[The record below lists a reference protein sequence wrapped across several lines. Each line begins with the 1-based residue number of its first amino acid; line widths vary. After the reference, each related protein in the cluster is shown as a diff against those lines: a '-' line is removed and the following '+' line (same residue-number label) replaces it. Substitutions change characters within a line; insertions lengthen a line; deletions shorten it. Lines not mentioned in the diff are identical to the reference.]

1 MWAFFERLL
10 DSSMLSPHGICL
22 LWEPELIWLHVV
34 ADACIAAAYFSIPF
48 ALAILVTKRR
58 DLKFG
63 WVYWAFAIF
72 IMACGLTHVLSIYTL
87 WVPIYGIE
95 GIVKAATAVASV
107 VTAGALWPLLPKIL
121 TIPSPFELRQVQA
134 ALEEEEI
141 KTRDATLL
149 LQQVRDAQRA
159 MRESVA
165 RLTAIV
171 ETAVDG
177 VILLDAQDRI
187 LLFNPACERLFGYSA
202 DEVMSRNVGMLMPEA
217 GAGPD
222 SHASHFATAGEAIGL
237 RKDGSTFPMDVSV
250 GQARQ
255 DGELIF
261 VGIVHDLTARKLT
274 EQQLQQAQKM
284 ETVGQLS
291 GGIAHDFN
299 NLLTVII
306 GNAEHMSEQ
315 LKARPDLR
323 RFADDI
329 CQSGERGAEL
339 TQRLLAFSRRQL
351 LQPQMIDCRGLLDS
365 MFKLLKRTLRED
377 IEIRTSTGPGTIVAF
392 ADRAQLESAVLN
404 LALNAQD
411 AMPAGG
417 HLTLSTELTAIDEDY
432 CTLHP
437 EVAAGAYA
445 LISITD
451 DGEGMTPDVIAR
463 AFEPFFTTKEVGK
476 GSGLG
481 LSMLCEAIRR
491 PRLDLQRDRPWDD
504 GPNLSAARGHRTIA
518 GRPVRWRGRGA
529 ARIRDDPDRG
539 GRSVRPFLRH
549 SQGGSA
555 RISRRCRGQ
564 RQGGL
569 AAAAHRPRHRHAV
582 HRYRDAGRHER
593 LGALRSGA
601 ADSSRSAGPV
611 HLGLRT
617 GDPGRAGPSACTGDR
632 ADQALS
638 QGRARPAAQRRIC
651 RDGRDVLNARPA
663 SGGRQVR
670 LLNRTGFGLLAARY
684 AFGVPAMVPFFV
696 QIKCKLGQSYTVANA
711 LAEAEIA
718 SEIYSTAG
726 QYDLLV
732 KFYVDKDTDIGHFVN
747 EKVQVLPGIQDT
759 LTIITFKA
767 FGAS

>member
-34 ADACIAAAYFSIPF
+34 SDACIAAAYFSIPF
-48 ALAILVTKRR
+48 ALAILVTRRR

-72 IMACGLTHVLSIYTL
+72 ILACGLTHVLSIYTL

-107 VTAGALWPLLPKIL
+107 FTAAALWPLLPKIL

-141 KTRDATLL
+141 KSRDATLL

-187 LLFNPACERLFGYSA
+187 LLFNPACERLFGYRA
-202 DEVMSRNVGMLMPEA
+202 DEVMNRNVGMLMPEA
-217 GAGPD
+217 DAAPD
-222 SHASHFATAGEAIGL
+222 RKARRFATGGEAVGL
-237 RKDGSTFPMDVSV
+237 RKDGTTFPMDLSV
-250 GQARQ
+250 GEARQ

-306 GNAEHMSEQ
+306 GNAEHLSEQ
-315 LKARPDLR
+315 LKARPDLG

-351 LQPQMIDCRGLLDS
+351 LRPQTIDCRSLLDS

-377 IEIRTSTGPGTIVAF
+377 IEIRTTSGPGTILAF

-411 AMPAGG
+411 AMPSGG
-417 HLTLSTELTAIDEDY
+417 HLTLATELVTIDADDGA
-432 CTLHP
+432 LHP
-437 EVAAGAYA
+437 EVAPGSYA
-445 LISITD
+445 LIAVTD
-451 DGEGMTPDVIAR
+451 DGEGMTPEVAAR

-481 LSMLCEAIRR
+481 LSMVYGFAKQSGGHVSIYSEAGLGTTVRIYLPRASTGRSQADLPDGEDTAPRGYETILIVEDDPFVRSSVIRR
-491 PRLDLQRDRPWDD
+491 VEALGYRVVAAVNGKDALQQLQGDPGIDLLFTDIVMPGGMSGWELADQARRVLPGLPVLFTSGYALETLVEQGRAQAHAIVLTKPYRKVELAQRLRD
-504 GPNLSAARGHRTIA
+504 A
-518 GRPVRWRGRGA
+518 
-529 ARIRDDPDRG
+529 
-539 GRSVRPFLRH
+539 
-549 SQGGSA
+549 
-555 RISRRCRGQ
+555 
-564 RQGGL
+564 L
-569 AAAAHRPRHRHAV
+569 AAAV
-582 HRYRDAGRHER
+582 
-593 LGALRSGA
+593 
-601 ADSSRSAGPV
+601 V
-611 HLGLRT
+611 
-617 GDPGRAGPSACTGDR
+617 PS
-632 ADQALS
+632 
-638 QGRARPAAQRRIC
+638 
-651 RDGRDVLNARPA
+651 
-663 SGGRQVR
+663 
-670 LLNRTGFGLLAARY
+670 
-684 AFGVPAMVPFFV
+684 
-696 QIKCKLGQSYTVANA
+696 
-711 LAEAEIA
+711 
-718 SEIYSTAG
+718 
-726 QYDLLV
+726 
-732 KFYVDKDTDIGHFVN
+732 
-747 EKVQVLPGIQDT
+747 
-759 LTIITFKA
+759 
-767 FGAS
+767 

>member
-1 MWAFFERLL
+1 
-10 DSSMLSPHGICL
+10 MLSPHGICL

-34 ADACIAAAYFSIPF
+34 SDASIAAAYFSIPF

-95 GIVKAATAVASV
+95 GMVKAATAVASV
-107 VTAGALWPLLPKIL
+107 FTAAALWPLLPKIL

-141 KTRDATLL
+141 KSRDAALL

-187 LLFNPACERLFGYSA
+187 LLFNPACERLFGYRA
-202 DEVMSRNVGMLMPEA
+202 DEVMNRNVGMLMPEA
-217 GAGPD
+217 DAAPD
-222 SHASHFATAGEAIGL
+222 RQARHFATGGEAVGL
-237 RKDGSTFPMDVSV
+237 RKDGTTFPMDLSV
-250 GQARQ
+250 GEARQ

-306 GNAEHMSEQ
+306 GNAEHLSEQ
-315 LKARPDLR
+315 LKARPDLG

-351 LQPQMIDCRGLLDS
+351 LRPQTIDCRSLLDS

-377 IEIRTSTGPGTIVAF
+377 IEIRTTSGPGTILAF

-411 AMPAGG
+411 AMPSGG
-417 HLTLSTELTAIDEDY
+417 HLTLATELVTIEDDDGAV
-432 CTLHP
+432 HR
-437 EVAAGAYA
+437 EVAPGSYV
-445 LISITD
+445 LIAVTD
-451 DGEGMTPDVIAR
+451 DGEGMTPEVAAR

-481 LSMLCEAIRR
+481 LSMVYGFAKQSGGHVSIYSEAGLGTTARIYLPRASTGRSQADLPDGEDTAPRGYETVLIVEDDPFVRSSVIRR
-491 PRLDLQRDRPWDD
+491 VEALGYRVVAAVNGKDALHQLQ
-504 GPNLSAARGHRTIA
+504 
-518 GRPVRWRGRGA
+518 
-529 ARIRDDPDRG
+529 
-539 GRSVRPFLRH
+539 
-549 SQGGSA
+549 
-555 RISRRCRGQ
+555 
-564 RQGGL
+564 
-569 AAAAHRPRHRHAV
+569 
-582 HRYRDAGRHER
+582 
-593 LGALRSGA
+593 
-601 ADSSRSAGPV
+601 
-611 HLGLRT
+611 
-617 GDPGRAGPSACTGDR
+617 GDPGIDLLFTDIVMPGGMSGWEL
-632 ADQALS
+632 ADQARRVRPGLPVLFTS
-638 QGRARPAAQRRIC
+638 GYALEALVEQGRAQARAVVLTKPYRKVELAQRL
-651 RDGRDVLNARPA
+651 RDA
-663 SGGRQVR
+663 
-670 LLNRTGFGLLAARY
+670 LAAT
-684 AFGVPAMVPFFV
+684 AVP
-696 QIKCKLGQSYTVANA
+696 S
-711 LAEAEIA
+711 
-718 SEIYSTAG
+718 
-726 QYDLLV
+726 
-732 KFYVDKDTDIGHFVN
+732 
-747 EKVQVLPGIQDT
+747 
-759 LTIITFKA
+759 
-767 FGAS
+767 

>member
-22 LWEPELIWLHVV
+22 LWEPELIGLHVV
-34 ADACIAAAYFSIPF
+34 SDACIATAYFSIPF

-87 WVPIYGIE
+87 WVPVYGIE
-95 GIVKAATAVASV
+95 GLVKAATAVASV
-107 VTAGALWPLLPKIL
+107 LTAAALWPLLPKIL

-141 KTRDATLL
+141 KSRDATLL

-177 VILLDAQDRI
+177 VFLFDAQDRI
-187 LLFNPACERLFGYSA
+187 LLFNPACERMFGYRA
-202 DEVMSRNVGMLMPEA
+202 DEVMNRNVGMLMPDADAAPA
-217 GAGPD
+217 GQAR
-222 SHASHFATAGEAIGL
+222 HFATGGEAIGL
-237 RKDGSTFPMDVSV
+237 RKDGSTFPVDLSV

-306 GNAEHMSEQ
+306 GNAEHLSEQ
-315 LKARPDLR
+315 LKERPDLR

-351 LQPQMIDCRGLLDS
+351 LQPQTIDCRSLLDS

-377 IEIRTSTGPGTIVAF
+377 IEIRTTSGPGTILAF

-411 AMPAGG
+411 AMPSGG
-417 HLTLSTELTAIDEDY
+417 HLTLSTELAAIDDDY
-432 CTLHP
+432 RALHP
-437 EVAAGAYA
+437 EVAPGAYA
-445 LISITD
+445 LISVTD
-451 DGEGMTPDVIAR
+451 DGEGMTADVTAR
-463 AFEPFFTTKEVGK
+463 VFEPFFTTKEVGK

-481 LSMLCEAIRR
+481 LSMVYGFAKQSGGHVAIYSEAGLGTTARIYLPRANAGQSQPDLPDSEDAAPRGYETILIVEDDPFVRSAVIRR
-491 PRLDLQRDRPWDD
+491 VEALGYRVIAAVKGKDALQQLRSDPSIDLLFTDVVMPGGMSGWELADQ
-504 GPNLSAARGHRTIA
+504 ARR
-518 GRPVRWRGRGA
+518 
-529 ARIRDDPDRG
+529 
-539 GRSVRPFLRH
+539 VRPGLPVLFTSGYALETLVEQGRAQAQAIVLTKPYRKAELAERLRD
-549 SQGGSA
+549 A
-555 RISRRCRGQ
+555 
-564 RQGGL
+564 L
-569 AAAAHRPRHRHAV
+569 AAAV
-582 HRYRDAGRHER
+582 VM
-593 LGALRSGA
+593 S
-601 ADSSRSAGPV
+601 
-611 HLGLRT
+611 
-617 GDPGRAGPSACTGDR
+617 
-632 ADQALS
+632 
-638 QGRARPAAQRRIC
+638 
-651 RDGRDVLNARPA
+651 
-663 SGGRQVR
+663 
-670 LLNRTGFGLLAARY
+670 
-684 AFGVPAMVPFFV
+684 
-696 QIKCKLGQSYTVANA
+696 
-711 LAEAEIA
+711 
-718 SEIYSTAG
+718 
-726 QYDLLV
+726 
-732 KFYVDKDTDIGHFVN
+732 
-747 EKVQVLPGIQDT
+747 
-759 LTIITFKA
+759 
-767 FGAS
+767 

>member
-1 MWAFFERLL
+1 MWAYLERLL

-34 ADACIAAAYFSIPF
+34 SDTCIAAAYFSIPF

-95 GIVKAATAVASV
+95 GMVKAATAVASV
-107 VTAGALWPLLPKIL
+107 FTAAALWPLLPKIL

-141 KTRDATLL
+141 KSRDATLL
-149 LQQVRDAQRA
+149 LQQVGEAQRA
-159 MRESVA
+159 MRDSVA

-177 VILLDAQDRI
+177 VILFDAQDRI
-187 LLFNPACERLFGYSA
+187 LLFNPACERLFGYRA
-202 DEVMSRNVGMLMPEA
+202 NEVMGRNVGMLMPEPAA
-217 GAGPD
+217 GSDNPAR
-222 SHASHFATAGEAIGL
+222 HFATGGEAVGQH
-237 RKDGSTFPMDVSV
+237 RDGSTFPMDLSV
-250 GQARQ
+250 GKARQ

-261 VGIVHDLTARKLT
+261 VGIIHDLTARKLT

-306 GNAEHMSEQ
+306 GNAEHLSEQ
-315 LKARPDLR
+315 LKVRPDLK

-377 IEIRTSTGPGTIVAF
+377 IEIRTSSGPGTIMAF

-417 HLTLSTELTAIDEDY
+417 HLTLSTELTAIDDDY
-432 CTLHP
+432 RALHP

-445 LISITD
+445 LISVTD
-451 DGEGMTPDVIAR
+451 DGEGMTVDVIAR

-481 LSMLCEAIRR
+481 LSMVYGFAKQSGGHVSIYSEPGLGTTVRIYLPRAAAGESQADLAEGEDTAPRGYETILIAEDDPFVRSSVIRR
-491 PRLDLQRDRPWDD
+491 VEALGYRVVAAVNGKEALQQLRTDPGIDMLFTDIVMPGGMSGWELADQ
-504 GPNLSAARGHRTIA
+504 AR
-518 GRPVRWRGRGA
+518 
-529 ARIRDDPDRG
+529 RIRPG
-539 GRSVRPFLRH
+539 LPVLFTSGYALETLVEQGRAHAQAIVLTKPYRKAELAQRLRD
-549 SQGGSA
+549 A
-555 RISRRCRGQ
+555 F
-564 RQGGL
+564 
-569 AAAAHRPRHRHAV
+569 AAAA
-582 HRYRDAGRHER
+582 
-593 LGALRSGA
+593 L
-601 ADSSRSAGPV
+601 
-611 HLGLRT
+611 
-617 GDPGRAGPSACTGDR
+617 
-632 ADQALS
+632 
-638 QGRARPAAQRRIC
+638 
-651 RDGRDVLNARPA
+651 A
-663 SGGRQVR
+663 S
-670 LLNRTGFGLLAARY
+670 
-684 AFGVPAMVPFFV
+684 
-696 QIKCKLGQSYTVANA
+696 
-711 LAEAEIA
+711 
-718 SEIYSTAG
+718 
-726 QYDLLV
+726 
-732 KFYVDKDTDIGHFVN
+732 
-747 EKVQVLPGIQDT
+747 
-759 LTIITFKA
+759 
-767 FGAS
+767 

>member
-1 MWAFFERLL
+1 MWAYLERLL

-34 ADACIAAAYFSIPF
+34 SDACIAAAYFSIPF

-95 GIVKAATAVASV
+95 GLVKAATAVASV
-107 VTAGALWPLLPKIL
+107 FTAAALWPLLPKIL
-121 TIPSPFELRQVQA
+121 TIPSPFELQQVQA

-141 KTRDATLL
+141 KSRDATLL
-149 LQQVRDAQRA
+149 LQQVGEAQRA
-159 MRESVA
+159 MRDSVA

-177 VILLDAQDRI
+177 VILFDEQDRI
-187 LLFNPACERLFGYSA
+187 LLFNPACERLFGYKA
-202 DEVMSRNVGMLMPEA
+202 DEVMGQDARMLMPGA
-217 GAGPD
+217 GAG
-222 SHASHFATAGEAIGL
+222 SGSRTKHFATGGEAVGL
-237 RKDGSTFPMDVSV
+237 HKDGSTFPMDLSV
-250 GQARQ
+250 GKARQ

-261 VGIVHDLTARKLT
+261 VGIIHDLSARKLT

-306 GNAEHMSEQ
+306 GNAEHLGEQ
-315 LKARPDLR
+315 LKARPDLK

-377 IEIRTSTGPGTIVAF
+377 IEIRTSSGSGTIVAF

-411 AMPAGG
+411 AMPSGG
-417 HLTLSTELTAIDEDY
+417 HLTLSTELTAIDDDY
-432 CTLHP
+432 RVLHP
-437 EVAAGAYA
+437 EVASGSYA
-445 LISITD
+445 MISVTD
-451 DGEGMTPDVIAR
+451 DGEGMTPEVIAR

-481 LSMLCEAIRR
+481 LSMVYGFARQSDGHVSIYSETGLGTTVRIYLPRAAAGQSQADLAEGEDAAPRGYETILIAEDDPFVRSSVIRR
-491 PRLDLQRDRPWDD
+491 VEALGYRVVAAINGKEALQ
-504 GPNLSAARGHRTIA
+504 
-518 GRPVRWRGRGA
+518 
-529 ARIRDDPDRG
+529 
-539 GRSVRPFLRH
+539 
-549 SQGGSA
+549 Q
-555 RISRRCRGQ
+555 
-564 RQGGL
+564 
-569 AAAAHRPRHRHAV
+569 
-582 HRYRDAGRHER
+582 
-593 LGALRSGA
+593 
-601 ADSSRSAGPV
+601 
-611 HLGLRT
+611 LRT
-617 GDPGRAGPSACTGDR
+617 DPGIDMLFTDIVMPGGMSGWEL
-632 ADQALS
+632 ADQARRIRPGLPVLFTS
-638 QGRARPAAQRRIC
+638 GYALETLVEQGRAHAQSIVLTKPYRKSELAQRL
-651 RDGRDVLNARPA
+651 RDAFAAAPVA
-663 SGGRQVR
+663 S
-670 LLNRTGFGLLAARY
+670 
-684 AFGVPAMVPFFV
+684 
-696 QIKCKLGQSYTVANA
+696 
-711 LAEAEIA
+711 
-718 SEIYSTAG
+718 
-726 QYDLLV
+726 
-732 KFYVDKDTDIGHFVN
+732 
-747 EKVQVLPGIQDT
+747 
-759 LTIITFKA
+759 
-767 FGAS
+767 

>member
-22 LWEPELIWLHVV
+22 LWEPQLIWLHVV
-34 ADACIAAAYFSIPF
+34 SDACIAAAYFSIPF
-48 ALAILVTKRR
+48 VLAILVTKRR

-95 GIVKAATAVASV
+95 GMVKAATAVASV
-107 VTAGALWPLLPKIL
+107 FTAGALWPLLPKIL

-141 KTRDATLL
+141 KSRDAALL

-177 VILLDAQDRI
+177 VILFDAQDRI
-187 LLFNPACERLFGYSA
+187 LLFNPACERLFGYQA
-202 DEVMSRNVGMLMPEA
+202 DEVMGWDVSMLMPEA
-217 GAGPD
+217 DASSD
-222 SHASHFATAGEAIGL
+222 SATRHFATGGESVGL
-237 RKDGSTFPMDVSV
+237 RKDGTTFAMDLSV

-306 GNAEHMSEQ
+306 GNAEHLSEQ

-323 RFADDI
+323 RFAEDI

-351 LQPQMIDCRGLLDS
+351 LQPRTIDCRSLLDS

-377 IEIRTSTGPGTIVAF
+377 IEIRTTSGPGTILAF

-411 AMPAGG
+411 AMPSGG
-417 HLTLSTELTAIDEDY
+417 HLTLATELVTIDDDRAF
-432 CTLHP
+432 HP
-437 EVAAGAYA
+437 EVAPGSYV
-445 LISITD
+445 LIAVTD
-451 DGEGMTPDVIAR
+451 DGEGMTPEITAR

-481 LSMLCEAIRR
+481 LSMVYGFAKQSGGHVSIYSEAGLGTTVRIYLPRANTGRSQADPSDGEDSAPRGYETILIVEDDPFVRSSVIRR
-491 PRLDLQRDRPWDD
+491 VEALGYRVVAAVNGKDALQQLQGDPGINLLFTDIVMPGGLSGWELADQARRLRPGLPVLFTSGYALETLVEQGRAQAEAFVLTKPYRKIELAQR
-504 GPNLSAARGHRTIA
+504 L
-518 GRPVRWRGRGA
+518 
-529 ARIRDDPDRG
+529 RD
-539 GRSVRPFLRH
+539 
-549 SQGGSA
+549 A
-555 RISRRCRGQ
+555 
-564 RQGGL
+564 L
-569 AAAAHRPRHRHAV
+569 AAAAV
-582 HRYRDAGRHER
+582 
-593 LGALRSGA
+593 
-601 ADSSRSAGPV
+601 SS
-611 HLGLRT
+611 
-617 GDPGRAGPSACTGDR
+617 
-632 ADQALS
+632 
-638 QGRARPAAQRRIC
+638 
-651 RDGRDVLNARPA
+651 
-663 SGGRQVR
+663 
-670 LLNRTGFGLLAARY
+670 
-684 AFGVPAMVPFFV
+684 
-696 QIKCKLGQSYTVANA
+696 
-711 LAEAEIA
+711 
-718 SEIYSTAG
+718 
-726 QYDLLV
+726 
-732 KFYVDKDTDIGHFVN
+732 
-747 EKVQVLPGIQDT
+747 
-759 LTIITFKA
+759 
-767 FGAS
+767 

>member
-34 ADACIAAAYFSIPF
+34 SDASIAAAYFSIAF

-95 GIVKAATAVASV
+95 GMVKAATAVASV
-107 VTAGALWPLLPKIL
+107 FTAAALWPLLPKIL
-121 TIPSPFELRQVQA
+121 AIPSPFELRQVQA

-141 KTRDATLL
+141 KSRDAALL

-177 VILLDAQDRI
+177 VILFDAQDRI
-187 LLFNPACERLFGYSA
+187 LLFNPACERLFGYRA
-202 DEVMSRNVGMLMPEA
+202 DEVMNRNVGMLMPEA
-217 GAGPD
+217 DVAPD
-222 SHASHFATAGEAIGL
+222 RQARHFATGGEAVGL
-237 RKDGSTFPMDVSV
+237 RKDGTTFPIDLSV

-306 GNAEHMSEQ
+306 GNAEHLSEQ
-315 LKARPDLR
+315 LKARPDLG

-351 LQPQMIDCRGLLDS
+351 LRPQTIDCRSLLDA

-377 IEIRTSTGPGTIVAF
+377 IEIRTTSGPGTILAF

-411 AMPAGG
+411 AMPSGG
-417 HLTLSTELTAIDEDY
+417 HLTLATELVTIDDDDGAA
-432 CTLHP
+432 HR
-437 EVAAGAYA
+437 EVAPGSYA
-445 LISITD
+445 LIAVTD
-451 DGEGMTPDVIAR
+451 DGEGMTAEVAAR

-481 LSMLCEAIRR
+481 LSMVYGFAKQSGGHVSIYSEAGLGTTARIYLPRANTGRSQSDLPDGEDTAPRGYETVLIVEDDPFVRSSVIRR
-491 PRLDLQRDRPWDD
+491 VEALGYRVVAAVTGKDALQQLQSDPGIDLLFTDIVMPGGMSGWELADQ
-504 GPNLSAARGHRTIA
+504 ARR
-518 GRPVRWRGRGA
+518 
-529 ARIRDDPDRG
+529 
-539 GRSVRPFLRH
+539 VRPGLPVLFTSGYALETLVEQGRAQARAIVLTKPYRKVELAQRLRD
-549 SQGGSA
+549 A
-555 RISRRCRGQ
+555 
-564 RQGGL
+564 L
-569 AAAAHRPRHRHAV
+569 AAAV
-582 HRYRDAGRHER
+582 
-593 LGALRSGA
+593 
-601 ADSSRSAGPV
+601 V
-611 HLGLRT
+611 
-617 GDPGRAGPSACTGDR
+617 PS
-632 ADQALS
+632 
-638 QGRARPAAQRRIC
+638 
-651 RDGRDVLNARPA
+651 
-663 SGGRQVR
+663 
-670 LLNRTGFGLLAARY
+670 
-684 AFGVPAMVPFFV
+684 
-696 QIKCKLGQSYTVANA
+696 
-711 LAEAEIA
+711 
-718 SEIYSTAG
+718 
-726 QYDLLV
+726 
-732 KFYVDKDTDIGHFVN
+732 
-747 EKVQVLPGIQDT
+747 
-759 LTIITFKA
+759 
-767 FGAS
+767 